1 MIREL
6 SFENAQAI
14 YEVINQAAR
23 AYRGVIPQDCYHEP
37 YMPEEELHREMQSM
51 TFFGWEE
58 EGKIV
63 GVIGF
68 QPIKDM
74 TLIRHAYV
82 LPNYQRKGIG
92 TSLLNYLREMTKTK
106 HLLIGTWAD
115 ASWAIEFYQKRGFKL
130 VSDKDR
136 LLRTYW
142 DIPQRQVETS
152 VVLDIEM

>member
-6 SFENAQAI
+6 TSENAYVI
-14 YEVINQAAR
+14 YEVINKAAR
-23 AYRGVIPQDCYHEP
+23 AYKGIIPNDCYHEP
-37 YMPEEELHREMQSM
+37 YMTKEELHREMGRI

-58 EGKIV
+58 EDKIV

-74 TLIRHAYV
+74 TLVRHAYV

-92 TSLLNYLREMTKTK
+92 TSLLNHLRGITKTK
-106 HLLIGTWAD
+106 QLLVGTWAD
-115 ASWAIEFYQKRGFKL
+115 ASWAIEFYQKHGFRL
-130 VSDKDR
+130 MPSKDM

-152 VVLDIEM
+152 VVLGIEM

>member
-37 YMPEEELHREMQSM
+37 YMLEEELHREMRSM

>member
-37 YMPEEELHREMQSM
+37 YMPEEELHCEMRSM
-51 TFFGWEE
+51 TLFGWEE

-92 TSLLNYLREMTKTK
+92 ASLLNHLRKVTKTK
-106 HLLIGTWAD
+106 HLLIGTWVD
-115 ASWAIEFYQKRGFKL
+115 ASWAILQPRGAC
-130 VSDKDR
+130 
-136 LLRTYW
+136 
-142 DIPQRQVETS
+142 
-152 VVLDIEM
+152 

>member
-37 YMPEEELHREMQSM
+37 YMPEEELHREMRSM

-92 TSLLNYLREMTKTK
+92 TSLLNHLREMTKTK

-115 ASWAIEFYQKRGFKL
+115 ASLAIEFYQKRGFKL
-130 VSDKDR
+130 VPDKDR